1 MALIPCKSCGKMVSD
16 RAKACP
22 ACGTILI
29 EETIVEKRAVI
40 CPDCGAEIPEGVDAC
55 PNCGCPVED
64 ATANHDAES
73 VPMGEETAVCSPKT
87 TQKTTNGI
95 IIAIIALAVIL
106 IGTFIGMKV
115 HQNKQKQEEARIA
128 EENAK
133 AYETY
138 LSKKQEERIAEENA
152 KAYETNL
159 SLISNSMITGAAEA
173 ESAGNLILA
182 VWHNAI
188 YQTRS
193 ADTDQYTQTDGSF
206 VSDFNTALDNLFDD
220 SSFAN
225 RIDEIRKNQNQVM
238 GYMKDLK
245 NPPKGYEDAYSALK
259 ECYDSYFSLTDIVIN
274 PTGSLQTVSSDFNDA
289 DSSFINAYRELV
301 LYLD

>member
-16 RAKACP
+16 RARACP

-115 HQNKQKQEEARIA
+115 HQNKQKQ
-128 EENAK
+128 
-133 AYETY
+133 
-138 LSKKQEERIAEENA
+138 EENA

-259 ECYDSYFSLTDIVIN
+259 ECYDSYLSLTDLVIS
-274 PTGSLQTVSSDFNDA
+274 PTGSLQTVSSNYNNA
-289 DSSFINAYRELV
+289 VSNFINAYREFELN
-301 LYLD
+301 YLD